1 MDNNSTQNNVRDM
14 LKALSPRDFLR
25 IGMDE
30 IAYVRAVSLKGL
42 QPSDAKEAFAVY
54 AADGTQLS
62 VLDSMDMA
70 IATLRHNDLVPV
82 TLHEDLRIQKQK
94 PVL

>member
-1 MDNNSTQNNVRDM
+1 MNDSQENIVRNM
-14 LKALSPRDFLR
+14 LAGLSPKDFLK

-30 IAYVRAVSLKGL
+30 IAYVRPLNVRGASNKVYG
-42 QPSDAKEAFAVY
+42 VY

-70 IATLRHNDLVPV
+70 IATMRHNDLLPV
-82 TLHEDLRIQKQK
+82 TLH
-94 PVL
+94 

>member
-1 MDNNSTQNNVRDM
+1 M
-14 LKALSPRDFLR
+14 LAGLTSKDFLK

-30 IAYVRAVSLKGL
+30 IAYVRPLVIRGA
-42 QPSDAKEAFAVY
+42 AKPAYGVY

-70 IATLRHNDLVPV
+70 IATMRHNDLLPV
-82 TLHEDLRIQKQK
+82 TLH
-94 PVL
+94 

>member
-1 MDNNSTQNNVRDM
+1 MNDSQENIVRNM
-14 LKALSPRDFLR
+14 LAGLSPRDFLK

-30 IAYVRAVSLKGL
+30 IAYVRAISMKGYTK
-42 QPSDAKEAFAVY
+42 PVYGVY

-70 IATLRHNDLVPV
+70 MATMRHNDLLPV
-82 TLHEDLRIQKQK
+82 TLH
-94 PVL
+94 

>member
-1 MDNNSTQNNVRDM
+1 MNDSQENIVRN
-14 LKALSPRDFLR
+14 LLAGLSPRDFLK

-30 IAYVRAVSLKGL
+30 IAYVRPILVKGV
-42 QPSDAKEAFAVY
+42 AKPVYGVY

-70 IATLRHNDLVPV
+70 IATMRHNDLLPV
-82 TLHEDLRIQKQK
+82 TLH
-94 PVL
+94 

>member
-1 MDNNSTQNNVRDM
+1 MNDSQENIVRNM
-14 LKALSPRDFLR
+14 LAGLSPKDFLK

-30 IAYVRAVSLKGL
+30 IAYVRPLSLRGVEKKVFG
-42 QPSDAKEAFAVY
+42 VY

-70 IATLRHNDLVPV
+70 IATMRHNDLMPV
-82 TLHEDLRIQKQK
+82 TLH
-94 PVL
+94 